1 MYNYL
6 FHVLITFLVIN
17 QEEVLG
23 YSSRILGGVEAPP
36 KYGKFHASIQNL
48 TGHHVCGGAVVSEW
62 HVVTAA
68 HCVHGA
74 NPAFMNIVVG
84 TNNLETGGIQYDVV
98 DIIVY
103 DNYNTSSREHDI
115 ALLAIKEPFDL
126 RSVRILRLGK
136 HELMEGDEIILTG
149 FGAQE
154 PNGLSSTVMQTL
166 NLTVFNQEI
175 CEYAMRYATTP
186 VTREMFC
193 TFSQIGQGTCHGDS
207 GSPLVK
213 GNEIVG
219 VVSWGYPCAVGF
231 PDVHTRISSYVP
243 WILQHTCIPPRRQTI
258 FEKITE
264 IAKHMPE
271 ISKKFAEF
279 LKMDIHPSSP

>member
-154 PNGLSSTVMQTL
+154 
-166 NLTVFNQEI
+166 
-175 CEYAMRYATTP
+175 
-186 VTREMFC
+186 
-193 TFSQIGQGTCHGDS
+193 GDS